1 MVIHHFICYGDCSC
15 IILYTGS
22 RNKTIPLFKKLPQF
36 SSKHKSLFQCRL
48 TMRRRTIPKP
58 GFAKRTKRNILTFFF
73 FYKMRIILVFWSFLF
88 NFLMMSKK
96 KKKKNEWVDIQY
108 VFCQSILFSICTQF
122 LSILKKDRSDE
133 KKNKSKTKNI
143 RHLYIISS
151 NFSILGTI
159 NQFHLLDII
168 IKILSS

>member
-96 KKKKNEWVDIQY
+96 KKKKWVGRY
-108 VFCQSILFSICTQF
+108 SVCSLPVYSVLNLYTVPVHLEERSI
-122 LSILKKDRSDE
+122 RW